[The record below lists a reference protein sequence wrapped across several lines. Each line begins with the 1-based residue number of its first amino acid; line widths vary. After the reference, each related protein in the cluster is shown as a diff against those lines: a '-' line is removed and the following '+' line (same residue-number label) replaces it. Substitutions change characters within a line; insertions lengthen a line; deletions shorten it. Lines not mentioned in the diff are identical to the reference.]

1 MAETPAESADAQ
13 AATQSV
19 VEVSHFANY
28 LRRVVPVLLED
39 VEDTPAAL
47 VAALKERSS
56 IEMMKK
62 FISDSQVP
70 VMFVQ
75 RMATKGNIHNHN
87 QLTWLV
93 CFFHPYFS

>member
-1 MAETPAESADAQ
+1 MADSGAESAEAQ
-13 AATQSV
+13 AATQAV

-39 VEDTPAAL
+39 GEDTPAAL

-62 FISDSQVP
+62 LISDPQVP
-70 VMFVQ
+70 VLFIQ
-75 RMATKGNIHNHN
+75 RMATKGII
-87 QLTWLV
+87 V
-93 CFFHPYFS
+93 FV

>member
-1 MAETPAESADAQ
+1 MSEPSGDTADAQ

-28 LRRVVPVLLED
+28 IRRVVPVLLED

-56 IEMMKK
+56 IEMMRK
-62 FISDSQVP
+62 FISDQQVP

-75 RMATKGNIHNHN
+75 RMATKGK
-87 QLTWLV
+87 LV
-93 CFFHPYFS
+93 

>member
-1 MAETPAESADAQ
+1 MADTGADASDTQ

-28 LRRVVPVLLED
+28 IRRVVPVLLED

-47 VAALKERSS
+47 VAALKERPS
-56 IEMMKK
+56 IEMMRK
-62 FISDSQVP
+62 FISDVQVP

-75 RMATKGNIHNHN
+75 RMATKGKLYLI
-87 QLTWLV
+87 
-93 CFFHPYFS
+93 